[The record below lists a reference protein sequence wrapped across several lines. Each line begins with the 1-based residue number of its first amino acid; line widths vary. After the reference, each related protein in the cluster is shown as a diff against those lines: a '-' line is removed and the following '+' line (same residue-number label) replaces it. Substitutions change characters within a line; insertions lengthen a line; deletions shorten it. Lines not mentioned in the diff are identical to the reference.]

1 MPRQTSEEQPNH
13 RQLDQCFARL
23 GCSFVIFTHSPVAKN
38 PTKRALHYSSPE
50 QNTEAT
56 RAWHALDHFEIPATL
71 RLAPGSQL
79 LPTVRCISPD
89 FFEAGGLGQVQRAS
103 TEHLCYHVERKML
116 LQAPPLRIR
125 KIAWITGTH
134 PFSVSREPMPFTKH
148 TLGHVL

>member
-23 GCSFVIFTHSPVAKN
+23 DFSFVIFTHSPVARN
-38 PTKRALHYSSPE
+38 PTERALHYPSPG

-56 RAWHALDHFEIPATL
+56 RAWRALDHFEIPATL

-89 FFEAGGLGQVQRAS
+89 FFEAGEDWGKS
-103 TEHLCYHVERKML
+103 SE
-116 LQAPPLRIR
+116 QAPSTFAIMQIGR
-125 KIAWITGTH
+125 
-134 PFSVSREPMPFTKH
+134 
-148 TLGHVL
+148 GHVARSAASQGCPLEYDVCVL